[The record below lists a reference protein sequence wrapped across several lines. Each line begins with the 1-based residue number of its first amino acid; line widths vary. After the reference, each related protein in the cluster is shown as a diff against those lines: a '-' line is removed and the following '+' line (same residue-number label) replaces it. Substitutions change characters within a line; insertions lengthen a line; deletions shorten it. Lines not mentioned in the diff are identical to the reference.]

1 MAPRENIEWDFNREN
16 AQKKSIGRSD
26 RHRVRKH
33 KGCKLPSDSLTPAQK
48 RKLNG
53 EVITMNLNKPV
64 RYGEFKF
71 WPKDIQEK
79 YLNSLHERFG
89 ATRKDICLMFG
100 ITPKTLANLI
110 SNNGLKIFPASKG
123 NRLQDPEGWE
133 NFKKGLLS
141 VSETPEEAPKPK
153 EPEKPIDIPKM
164 QPPAKQPRP
173 IGFAP
178 LMPDEPYEKKN
189 FKHFATEFEGLES
202 INDVVAI
209 IRNLPWKGD
218 VKVRIEVISN

>member
-1 MAPRENIEWDFNREN
+1 MAPRENLEWDFNKEN

-26 RHRVRKH
+26 RNRVRKH
-33 KGCKLPSDSLTPAQK
+33 KGCTLPSDHLTAAQK

-64 RYGEFKF
+64 RYAEFKL

-100 ITPKTLANLI
+100 IGPKTL
-110 SNNGLKIFPASKG
+110 SNFIEARGLDIFPASKG
-123 NRLQDPEGWE
+123 NRLTDLQGWE

-141 VSETPEEAPKPK
+141 VSETPEETPKPK
-153 EPEKPIDIPKM
+153 EPEKPVDIPKLE
-164 QPPAKQPRP
+164 PPAKQLRP

-178 LMPDEPYEKKN
+178 LMANDSYERKN
-189 FKHFATEFEGLES
+189 FKHFATEFEGLDS

-209 IRNLPWKGD
+209 IKNLPWKGD
-218 VKVRIEVISN
+218 VKIRIEVISN

>member
-1 MAPRENIEWDFNREN
+1 MAPRENIEWDFNKEN

-26 RHRVRKH
+26 RNRVRKH
-33 KGCKLPSDSLTPAQK
+33 KGCTLPSDHLTAAQK

-64 RYGEFKF
+64 RYAEFKL

-89 ATRKDICLMFG
+89 ANRSDIARMFG
-100 ITPKTLANLI
+100 IDPFTLKKFIDAKELD
-110 SNNGLKIFPASKG
+110 IFPAHKGSK
-123 NRLQDPEGWE
+123 LQDPKGWE
-133 NFKKGLLS
+133 NFKKGLLCAP
-141 VSETPEEAPKPK
+141 ETPEEAPKPK
-153 EPEKPIDIPKM
+153 EPEKPVNIPKLE
-164 QPPAKQPRP
+164 PPAKQLRP

-178 LMPDEPYEKKN
+178 LMADDNCERKN

-202 INDVVAI
+202 INDVVTI
-209 IRNLPWKGD
+209 IKNLPWKGD
-218 VKVRIEVISN
+218 VKVRIEVLSN

>member
-1 MAPRENIEWDFNREN
+1 MALRENIEWDFNKEN

-26 RHRVRKH
+26 RNRVRKH
-33 KGCKLPSDSLTPAQK
+33 KGCTLPSDHLTAAQK
-48 RKLNG
+48 KKLNG

-64 RYGEFKF
+64 RYAEFKL

-89 ATRKDICLMFG
+89 ATRTDIARMFG
-100 ITPKTLANLI
+100 IDPFTLKKFIDTKELD
-110 SNNGLKIFPASKG
+110 IFPAQKG
-123 NRLQDPEGWE
+123 SRLLDPQGWE

-141 VSETPEEAPKPK
+141 VSEMPKEEPKPK
-153 EPEKPIDIPKM
+153 EPEKPIDIPKLE
-164 QPPAKQPRP
+164 PPVKQVQT

-178 LMPDEPYEKKN
+178 LRADEPYEKKN
-189 FKHFATEFEGLES
+189 FRHFATEFEGLDS
-202 INDVVAI
+202 IKDIVNI
-209 IRNLPWKGD
+209 IKNLPWKGD